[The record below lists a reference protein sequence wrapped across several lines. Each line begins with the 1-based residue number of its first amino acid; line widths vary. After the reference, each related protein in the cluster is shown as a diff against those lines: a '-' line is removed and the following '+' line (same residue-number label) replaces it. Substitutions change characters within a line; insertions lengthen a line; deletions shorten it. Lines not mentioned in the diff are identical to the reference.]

1 MVEGFYLLF
10 VNTYYCHSV
19 NSAEWMLCLDC
30 VRSQWR
36 CVYIHKDRQTR
47 SCVASLSAWQITPPT
62 PKCTCTAFDSCV
74 VLYLQARAR
83 TPPLKRKFKGVV
95 IRHVPLEAQSENSP
109 GDANKS
115 LSCFSMQVKGIRHSK
130 CALMYPE
137 EKLGNSLFK
146 LLIIKKKTP
155 TLERKWGH
163 ATNSKQCRAT

>member
-83 TPPLKRKFKGVV
+83 TPRLWSVSLKEWLSGMFLWKHKVKIHQETQTNPSHAFPCKLREYAIQNVHSCTQRKSWET
-95 IRHVPLEAQSENSP
+95 L
-109 GDANKS
+109 S
-115 LSCFSMQVKGIRHSK
+115 LS
-130 CALMYPE
+130 Y
-137 EKLGNSLFK
+137 
-146 LLIIKKKTP
+146 
-155 TLERKWGH
+155 
-163 ATNSKQCRAT
+163 